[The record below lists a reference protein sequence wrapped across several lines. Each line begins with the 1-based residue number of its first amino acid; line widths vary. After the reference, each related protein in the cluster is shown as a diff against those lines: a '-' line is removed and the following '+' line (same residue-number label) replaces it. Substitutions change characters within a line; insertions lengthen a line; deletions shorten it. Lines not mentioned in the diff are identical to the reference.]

1 MYLSHRH
8 HIIIMIY
15 DEVANILGIW
25 DKYPE
30 VNEDIFNT
38 RIERICSEFEESK
51 GTVESL
57 SMIAEENPSLIKEI
71 SDDLEDLL
79 CHDNIKIQKCCIKL
93 LLRAELELDDSI
105 LSDSA
110 IEIISDMMI
119 NDKEEISIL
128 CSNLLQTI
136 AAKGRNIDIKKVR
149 VGVSSSI
156 NHIRLRCLQI
166 IRYRTDESEDYSIL
180 WGMEE
185 KISENLEYALKNLD
199 IEKNSQIAEEC
210 LNLMRKLGQFD
221 PNEINRMIPSLNK
234 SVCSDNKTISNLSLL
249 VLSDLA
255 KQNEDAIEP
264 ALETINKLIS
274 EVEYEKGEKIIKV
287 YREYLRNGGD
297 KHKIE
302 NVASEII
309 SIYDSAK
316 DLDSRK
322 VCLDTIRYL
331 SYKNEIQAIEE
342 NIGLLEKDINSDVS
356 SYALGVISNTASRNP
371 RKVIEFLPTISNMLS
386 SEDSVI
392 RGLAAWNLI
401 IISAYYPK
409 KVHQNDV
416 KARTL
421 SKIAKRNDQI
431 KFNEKISD
439 AISKLSNVKN
449 KQKKVE
455 KNMKYVSETPD
466 TDFEDYVGMKE
477 IKDIVR
483 NKIIDPM
490 QNRALYEEFGVS
502 MQRGFIFHGP
512 PGTGKTHFAR
522 SIAGEFDI
530 SYIEVD
536 ASDLVS
542 KWIGKGAKNINDMFD
557 EAEKLSPS
565 LVFID
570 EIDAIASDR
579 DKTRQTKSE
588 RQMVNQLLKCISSI
602 DNKKKDII
610 VIGATNRVGEV
621 DEALL
626 RTGRLGETI
635 EFGLPDPQTR
645 LKIFNRYCKIDTSP
659 IYDGWI
665 MNETEG
671 MKQSDIRKLANE
683 TSYQALKRYKEEGGE
698 KKIFQRDLNSA
709 VSTIIED
716 KI

>member
-93 LLRAELELDDSI
+93 LLRVELELDDSI

-635 EFGLPDPQTR
+635 EFGLPDAQTR